1 MKRKAF
7 GFTLIELLVVI
18 AIIAMLA
25 AILIPAVNSALFNA
39 AMTTT
44 SSNGRS
50 IYISTFADVMDNV
63 VVSSGKGFPK
73 KSEFTTSTD
82 YFINLVTSKTMEV
95 SFDFFASRKVDGAKT
110 MDHTKFKP
118 ENNAWNLAL
127 DLDMYPEGTTFL
139 FTRNLVLN
147 TLPKTGIA
155 LAPTATIEPFG
166 ENGVVCVLKGGSA
179 FKLKKGPQMTSDNL
193 NPSGAEAPVVKP

>member
-1 MKRKAF
+1 MKRNAF

-25 AILIPAVNSALFNA
+25 AILVPAVNSALFNA

-44 SSNGRS
+44 TSNGRS
-50 IYISTFADVMDNV
+50 IYVSTFADVMDNV

-73 KSEFTTSTD
+73 TGEFGNSTD

-95 SFDFFASRKVDGAKT
+95 SFDFFAARKVEGAKS
-110 MDHTKFKP
+110 MDPSKFTA

-127 DLDMYPEGTTFL
+127 DLDIYPEGTTFL
-139 FTRNLVLN
+139 FTRNLEVS
-147 TLPKTGIA
+147 TLPKTGTLTPSDA
-155 LAPTATIEPFG
+155 VEPFG
-166 ENGVVCVLKGGSA
+166 ANGLVCVLKGGSA
-179 FKLKKGPQMTSDNL
+179 FKLKKGPQMTAENM